1 MFILGYYTLII
12 RLLGPGL
19 HCWVQES
26 AAASCNSTKT
36 DGDVNTLLHSLSSL
50 ALFPATAFN
59 PNLNCNTAG
68 MLDIVL
74 PAGWR
79 VVASQSRP
87 GQVLSCHGAA
97 LDTMSTSFLI
107 GTEPTEALGR
117 IACCTHYIIFIHH
130 RWVVWVSDG
139 LGLFHHFSSHISVI
153 FLLYLYL
160 YTPI

>member
-12 RLLGPGL
+12 RLLGPDL
-19 HCWVQES
+19 HSWVQES

-74 PAGWR
+74 PAGWQA
-79 VVASQSRP
+79 VASQSRP
-87 GQVLSCHGAA
+87 GQVLSCYGAA
-97 LDTMSTSFLI
+97 LNTMSTSFLM
-107 GTEPTEALGR
+107 GTEPTKALSCR
-117 IACCTHYIIFIHH
+117 IACCT
-130 RWVVWVSDG
+130 
-139 LGLFHHFSSHISVI
+139 
-153 FLLYLYL
+153 LYNIYS
-160 YTPI
+160 P